1 MTPDPSPSPTR
12 LMIPSPGPTTWDI
25 IAQWVAIGVLITG
38 TLTFI
43 FFAIDNL
50 FSSEKKRKFKQF
62 YLWIAAIALFGGLL
76 SFFLPIAINS
86 GFRKDDDGR
95 DLRQLILYTTGGV
108 LGVITLGET
117 HRKNN
122 QEKEKNENDHI
133 RQVHAERRSR
143 YATAI
148 EQLASTEGTIRLGGV
163 YTLAGLVDE
172 WLADSYIKEEK
183 EREHESQVIINNL
196 CAYIRS
202 PFPLAEKR
210 VTLNSQSPKDDSYVG
225 NISADKSSLREEQ
238 EIRRAIFTEI
248 SMRVPDSSEN
258 AKTNHKDWR
267 QFNFNFRESPVFYPL
282 DGINFPEA
290 DFSGSAF
297 YGDSNFS
304 GSSFQGDTKFHKVG
318 FKGKALF
325 VNTKFHGDAIF
336 TDAFFEDISTFTK
349 SIFVGKVQF
358 TGAFF
363 VKDPNFVTIV
373 EGEMSPA
380 KFSSQINYK
389 REDFETHPQSPRN
402 IDTAPPSRNNGAII
416 PKGCVFLSPNNSSTP
431 ITEKIT
437 SLHKE

>member
-12 LMIPSPGPTTWDI
+12 LMIPTPGPTTWDV
-25 IAQWVAIGVLITG
+25 IAQWVAIGLLTTGALI
-38 TLTFI
+38 FI
-43 FFAIDNL
+43 VFVVENL
-50 FSSEKKRKFKQF
+50 LSSDKKREIKPF
-62 YLWIAAIALFGGLL
+62 YLWIAAIAFFGGLL

-86 GFRKDDDGR
+86 GFGKNDDGPV
-95 DLRQLILYTTGGV
+95 LRQFILYTTGGV

-143 YATAI
+143 YTTAV
-148 EQLASTEGTIRLGGV
+148 EQLANENAAVRLGGI

-172 WLADSYIKEEK
+172 WLVDPYIKEEE
-183 EREHESQVIINNL
+183 ERKQESQVIINNL

-210 VTLNSQSPKDDSYVG
+210 VTLNSRFPNNASYVG
-225 NISADKSSLREEQ
+225 NISADKSALREEQ

-248 SMRVPDSSEN
+248 SMRIPDSSEN
-258 AKTNHKDWR
+258 NKTNHKDWR

-282 DGINFPEA
+282 DGINFPKA

-304 GSSFQGDTKFHKVG
+304 DSSFHGDTQFNKAG

-325 VNTKFHGDAIF
+325 VNTKFNGAAIF
-336 TDAFFEDISTFTK
+336 TEAFFEDISIFAK
-349 SIFVGKVQF
+349 SIFAGEAQF

-363 VKDPNFVTIV
+363 VKDPNFVAIV
-373 EGEMSPA
+373 EEKKEPA

-389 REDFETHPQSPRN
+389 LEDFKSHPRSPKK
-402 IDTAPPSRNNGAII
+402 IAIVPHIIRNNMIII
-416 PKGCVFLSPNNSSTP
+416 PAGCEFFDPQ
-431 ITEKIT
+431 
-437 SLHKE
+437 